1 MYSARLLDHFQN
13 PRHTGEVSGPG
24 IRVTVDNPAC
34 GDILELS
41 AIVDDG
47 VIRSIRFRA
56 KGCVPSMACGS
67 ALCELAQGR
76 RTEVAMKLTRE
87 ELLQEVGG
95 VPQASQHAIQL
106 ALDALHKLLR
116 QTPDA
121 L

>member
-1 MYSARLLDHFQN
+1 MYSPKLLDHFQN
-13 PRHTGEVSGPG
+13 PRHTGDVDGPG

-34 GDILELS
+34 GDILELN
-41 AIVDDG
+41 ARIDDG

-67 ALCELAQGR
+67 ALCKLAEGRTTELAN
-76 RTEVAMKLTRE
+76 ELTRE
-87 ELLQEVGG
+87 QLIEELGG

-116 QTPDA
+116 QSPGA